1 MIPRKRLP
9 LFLNFV
15 LVVIS
20 ESCLQLNQ
28 AGADNL
34 FGMKPL
40 FLSLHLDIWMRNG
53 RLSSF
58 VNFYPQFSIFTPE
71 ESVIGNSINNTSI
84 VFKQLKLFL
93 IMIIYTNISL
103 SDCRDIKLQNILL
116 EHKFHRTAKIKL
128 IDFGYATRYASIW

>member
-116 EHKFHRTAKIKL
+116 EHKFHRTAQIKL